1 MRTLNEQLHRIKKMM
16 GIKPI
21 KNSFEYHEHL
31 VELFSGDHKELGEED
46 DFEIDSSKED
56 VIEKIR
62 NNEFSDDPQEFY
74 DAINSSDKHKEMLSE
89 YSPEEFAEMKLFKVD
104 GYDIGYAL
112 KKSSDGGY
120 NEIVS
125 VFNNSDIKGIGNE
138 LIKSAINNGG
148 CYLDHYDG
156 FLSDFYSSL
165 GFEEY
170 ERYEFDPQ
178 YDPEGKFEKKYGR
191 QAIIFR
197 KHKNC

>member
-1 MRTLNEQLHRIKKMM
+1 MNLRENISRIKKMM
-16 GIKPI
+16 GIKP
-21 KNSFEYHEHL
+21 KKHSFDYHEHL
-31 VELFSGDHKELGEED
+31 VELFLGEQKELDEEDD
-46 DFEIDSSKED
+46 DFEIDDVKEEVISK
-56 VIEKIR
+56 IK

-74 DAINSSDKHKEMLSE
+74 DAINRSEKHKEMLSE
-89 YSPEEFAEMKLFKVD
+89 YSVDDFAEMKLFILD

-112 KKSSDGGY
+112 KKSQDGGY

-125 VFNNSDIKGIGNE
+125 VFNNSDVKGIGNE
-138 LIKSAINNGG
+138 LMKSAISNGG

-170 ERYEFDPQ
+170 DRYEFDPQ
-178 YDPEGKFEKKYGR
+178 YDPDGNFEKKYGR
-191 QAIIFR
+191 QDIIFR